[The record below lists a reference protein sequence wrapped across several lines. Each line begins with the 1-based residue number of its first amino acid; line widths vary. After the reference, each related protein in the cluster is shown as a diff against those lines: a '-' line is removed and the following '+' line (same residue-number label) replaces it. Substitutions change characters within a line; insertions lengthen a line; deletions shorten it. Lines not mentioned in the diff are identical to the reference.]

1 MSASLNLEVS
11 YLLVS
16 SNASCF
22 DLGSLA
28 DHAERCLALR
38 EWERHHLPFGD
49 SRLGYE
55 LFMNLPRIAAAGDS
69 ERQGFLKRLYLT
81 LPYSE
86 KGVRIHLRRLEAEG
100 WITVHK
106 AGKDMRSAQ
115 VELSARYWWL
125 LAEYAERCRQS
136 GDGLKDLLA

>member
-1 MSASLNLEVS
+1 MTAALNSEVS
-11 YLLVS
+11 YLPFLPKNS
-16 SNASCF
+16 RL

-28 DHAERCLALR
+28 EHAERCLALR
-38 EWERHHLPFGD
+38 DWERHHLPFGD
-49 SRLGYE
+49 SKLGYE
-55 LFMNLPRIAAAGDS
+55 LFMNLPRIAASGDC
-69 ERQGFLKRLYLT
+69 ERLGFLKRLYLT

-136 GDGLKDLLA
+136 GDALKDLLA